1 MQSLHRL
8 SLLAFPGP
16 RKPGVISG
24 HSPPRDDVG
33 TPVDMGTPG
42 DWLQFLPPRPDGAP
56 WQAHWI
62 RQVHGRAVLAVDD
75 TAPSGP
81 IGTADAMVTSRPGV
95 LLVTRHADC
104 APILFW
110 DPRVRALGL
119 AHSGRRGTLANI
131 AAAVIGAMGELY
143 GTVPHDLQISIGAG
157 IRACCYEIQED
168 VASEVREANGDRY
181 LVHRQG
187 ATYFDGPRMIEV
199 QCRDEGVIHVHGG
212 MDGECT
218 CCGPNQYFSYR
229 RDGTK
234 RRFAAVAGVPS

>member
-1 MQSLHRL
+1 MQAMRRL

-16 RKPGVISG
+16 CIPDVISG
-24 HSPPRDDVG
+24 LTPPRDDVG
-33 TPVDMGTPG
+33 TLVDMGTPG
-42 DWLQFLPPRPDGAP
+42 EWLHLLAPRLDGAL
-56 WQAHWI
+56 WQANWI

-81 IGTADAMVTSRPGV
+81 IGTADAMVTRRPGV

-131 AAAVIGAMGELY
+131 AAAVIDVMGERY
-143 GTVPHDLQISIGAG
+143 GTAPHDLQISIGAG

-168 VASEVREANGDRY
+168 VASEIQEANGGQY
-181 LVHRQG
+181 LVYRQG
-187 ATYFDGPRMIEV
+187 ATYFDGPRMISD
-199 QCRDEGVIHVHGG
+199 QCRDAGAVQVHGG
-212 MDGECT
+212 IDGECT

-229 RDGTK
+229 RDGSK
-234 RRFAAVAGVPS
+234 RRFAAVAGMA